1 MISADDLNALSIRR
15 GTLTPEERVE
25 IEGHV
30 RWTKEFLSVLPWPA
44 ELSQVPEIAGA
55 HHEKMNGKGYPE
67 GLVGEQIPLASRV
80 MTVCD
85 IYDAL
90 TAMDR
95 PYKSAMG
102 DDRAFDILY
111 SEAKE
116 GLLDTDLV
124 DIFVASRE
132 SMQVRNTG
140 A

>member
-1 MISADDLNALSIRR
+1 
-15 GTLTPEERVE
+15 
-25 IEGHV
+25 
-30 RWTKEFLSVLPWPA
+30 
-44 ELSQVPEIAGA
+44 
-55 HHEKMNGKGYPE
+55 
-67 GLVGEQIPLASRV
+67 
-80 MTVCD
+80 
-85 IYDAL
+85 
-90 TAMDR
+90 MDR